1 MRLADIVHVAA
12 VHPRRVRVL
21 AEHAARLIPA
31 DAAVLDVGTGDG
43 RIAAAIAERR
53 SDLRIQG
60 IEVTVR
66 EDAAIPVMPFDGR
79 TIPMAGDSVDVVTFF
94 DVLHHADDPIALLR
108 EGARVA
114 RSCLVIKD
122 HLCDSR
128 LAHALLRFM
137 DDVGNKRH
145 GVALP
150 HNYWSSRQWS
160 AAIDN
165 VRLGRAVWEVGGLGL
180 YPWPASLVFG
190 RKLHVLARLSV
201 TDADPSENHPVSHAR
216 H

>member
-1 MRLADIVHVAA
+1 MRLTDIVHGAA

-31 DAAVLDVGTGDG
+31 DADVVDVGTGDG
-43 RIAAAIAERR
+43 LLAAAVADRR
-53 SDLRIQG
+53 PDVCIQG
-60 IEVTVR
+60 FDVLVR
-66 EDAAIPVMPFDGR
+66 NAAIPVAHFDGR
-79 TIPMAGDSVDVVTFF
+79 SIPMATDSVDVVTFF
-94 DVLHHADDPIALLR
+94 DVLHHADDPLALLR

-122 HLCDSR
+122 HLCDSA
-128 LAHALLRFM
+128 LARALLSFM
-137 DDVGNKRH
+137 DDVGNMRH
-145 GVALP
+145 GVAVP

-160 AAIDN
+160 AAIDT
-165 VRLGRAVWEVGGLGL
+165 VGLGRAVWEVGGLGL

-190 RKLHVLARLSV
+190 GRLHVLARLSV
-201 TDADPSENHPVSHAR
+201 TTAGPMENHAAGRPR

>member
-1 MRLADIVHVAA
+1 MKLTGVVHGGM

-21 AEHAARLIPA
+21 ADHAARLIPP
-31 DAAVLDVGTGDG
+31 DALVLDVGTGDG

-79 TIPMAGDSVDVVTFF
+79 KIPMAGDSVDVVTFF

-128 LAHALLRFM
+128 LARALLSVM
-137 DDVGNKRH
+137 DDVGNKRY

-150 HNYWSSRQWS
+150 HNYWSSGQWS

-165 VRLGRAVWEVGGLGL
+165 LRLGRAVWEVGGLGL

-190 RKLHVLARLSV
+190 GRLHVLARLSV
-201 TDADPSENHPVSHAR
+201 TNAGPIENHPVSHAR